1 MHLHTAHDV
10 GNLIRGY
17 RLAQHLSQNDLAE
30 RVGVSRLWIV
40 QTERGNPGASLEL
53 VLRTLATL
61 GIALRADTE
70 SSPETP
76 SVDGPDID
84 AILNAARRR

>member
-1 MHLHTAHDV
+1 MLIHSPHDI
-10 GNLIRGY
+10 GTLIRGY
-17 RLAQHLSQNDLAE
+17 RLSQHLSQSDLAE

-61 GIALRADTE
+61 GIALIANTE
-70 SSPETP
+70 SPPETP
-76 SVDGPDID
+76 LTEGLDLGG
-84 AILNAARRR
+84 ILEAARRR